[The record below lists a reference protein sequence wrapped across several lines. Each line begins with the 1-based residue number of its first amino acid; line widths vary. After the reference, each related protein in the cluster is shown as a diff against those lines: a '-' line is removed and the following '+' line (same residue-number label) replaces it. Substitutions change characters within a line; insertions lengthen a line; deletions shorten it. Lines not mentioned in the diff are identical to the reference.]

1 LKDEIKDDLQ
11 KAKEE
16 AKKITSELNDAKS
29 CAHESEQKATENR
42 EKRAGYAPIP
52 KEEAK
57 AKAAIAKS
65 EKKEKVSAPTKAT
78 ASPVQE

>member
-1 LKDEIKDDLQ
+1 MKDEIKDDLQ

-57 AKAAIAKS
+57 AKAKAAVAKS
-65 EKKEKVSAPTKAT
+65 EKKEKVSAPIKAT
-78 ASPVQE
+78 ASPV